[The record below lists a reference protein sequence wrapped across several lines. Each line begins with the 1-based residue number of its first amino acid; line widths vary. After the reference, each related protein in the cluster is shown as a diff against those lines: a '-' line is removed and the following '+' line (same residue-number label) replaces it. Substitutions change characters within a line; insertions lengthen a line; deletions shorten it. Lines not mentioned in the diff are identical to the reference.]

1 MLYRGHRHFKAL
13 RAMAVHPIAGS
24 AAKAAGAAQ
33 AAADAIGHRALAKF
47 ELLSAPSRR
56 EPWFVFAAS
65 WKLRLL
71 TASSSSGEV
80 TAFSPGISLRIVRRR
95 FLALTQ
101 TKYDQYE
108 TFRF

>member
-1 MLYRGHRHFKAL
+1 
-13 RAMAVHPIAGS
+13 MAVHPLAGS

-56 EPWFVFAAS
+56 EPRFVFAAS
-65 WKLRLL
+65 WKLRIL

-80 TAFSPGISLRIVRRR
+80 TACLFTQR
-95 FLALTQ
+95 FNTDSQ
-101 TKYDQYE
+101 TEVLSSDTDE
-108 TFRF
+108 I